1 MLAFLQQNLIPE
13 IPLDDWTSSFVR
25 YIQSIKVI
33 DDFFDLVKDAI
44 GAFVGALEAVLTFLP
59 EMWMV
64 AVFTAT
70 AFLLTYKRVT
80 AFSVA
85 GAVLGSLLLLGFPL
99 WGRVVPA
106 LEQIL
111 AQGLPSGLAQLL
123 AFVLVF
129 GLIAALFFGSSVA
142 IFSAFCFPLIV
153 GLGLWEETMLSLALV
168 LASTVVSLVIGV
180 PIGIL
185 AAKSRALEAGAR
197 PTLDIMQTMPAFV
210 YLVPMVVFLGLGA
223 TPALV
228 ATVIFATPPAVRL
241 TLLGIQQVPPNTV
254 EAAQAFGATPW
265 QTLRKVELPQAL
277 PTIMAGV
284 NQVIML
290 ALSMV
295 VIAALVGAGGLGEA
309 VVRGLSQL
317 DVGRA
322 FVGGVGIVIIAIY
335 LDRVTRPLGRTTRRK
350 KPGAKVGALLKVLLG
365 RKKADVDPDTAGTT
379 GAGAED
385 TVGVGAK
392 AGTGGSA

>member
-153 GLGLWEETMLSLALV
+153 SLGLWQEAMLSLALV
-168 LASTVVSLVIGV
+168 LAATIVALIIGV
-180 PIGIL
+180 PLGIL
-185 AAKSRALEAGAR
+185 TAKSRIAEVVAS

-210 YLVPMVVFLGLGA
+210 YLVPMVVFLSLGSA
-223 TPALV
+223 PALV
-228 ATVIFATPPAVRL
+228 ATVIFAAPPAVRL
-241 TLLGIQQVPPNTV
+241 TLLGIQQVPKNTV

-295 VIAALVGAGGLGEA
+295 VIAALVGAGGLGQA

-322 FVGGVGIVIIAIY
+322 LVGGVGIVIIAIY
-335 LDRVTRPLGRTTRRK
+335 LDRVTRNLGRRPLGRKGKRGISKLLRRTK
-350 KPGAKVGALLKVLLG
+350 G
-365 RKKADVDPDTAGTT
+365 RPDPQADDAEGDTEAGT
-379 GAGAED
+379 E
-385 TVGVGAK
+385 VGVGAETG
-392 AGTGGSA
+392 AGSR